1 MHQNTIQI
9 DVMIKKYAKLSIGAD
24 VLQQIICFIKIRRA
38 PARHDNID
46 FKPIVTKI
54 LNIKSLSV
62 VVVGDK
68 AYDSED
74 NHVLV
79 REKLHGFSIMPT
91 RYENVPIWKTKGRYR
106 KEMKRGYN
114 NKMLYN
120 QRNKDETI
128 VSVIK
133 RLFGEH
139 ITSTLVRM
147 QNRELT
153 FRCIAYNAHR
163 MVNLLVIVRCFLQ
176 SLVLILIINT

>member
-1 MHQNTIQI
+1 
-9 DVMIKKYAKLSIGAD
+9 MIKKYAKLSIGAD

-54 LNIKSLSV
+54 SNIKSLS

-91 RYENVPIWKTKGRYR
+91 RYENVPIWKTKGSYR

-114 NKMLYN
+114 NKILYN

-153 FRCIAYNAHR
+153 FRCIAYNTHR
-163 MVNLLVIVRCFLQ
+163 IVKLVITVMVSHSYYIH
-176 SLVLILIINT
+176 SLIQIVHLLPP